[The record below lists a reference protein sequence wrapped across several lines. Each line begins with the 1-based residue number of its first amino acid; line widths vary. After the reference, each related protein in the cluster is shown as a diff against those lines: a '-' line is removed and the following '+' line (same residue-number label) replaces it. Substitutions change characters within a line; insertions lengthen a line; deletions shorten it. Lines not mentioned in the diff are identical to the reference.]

1 MLLKVKNCNN
11 VQYAEFEIC
20 ENKLNIKLAPN
31 GTGKSTIAKAI
42 LLSNTDEPKMKEEL
56 MPFVLRESNPSN
68 LSPEIEGINPNLKIM
83 CYNEDYVR
91 QFNFQKDE
99 LLSNSFE
106 ILIRTDTYN
115 QLETDIENLVSS
127 TKTFFSN
134 NPEIESLI
142 QTLKELGAAFKITKT
157 GISKASPGMKGLSGN
172 KINHVPTELESF
184 RSFIESKNC
193 VEWIDWQ
200 TKGCSFVNISDHCPF
215 CTSNITD
222 KNEQINKVG
231 QVYNKNHV
239 KNLLEIIDIISRL
252 GDYLSDDAKTRLR
265 EMTLLEN
272 GISQEHESYIF
283 RIRILIDDFI
293 QKLEDIKKL
302 SGFDFKENE
311 KVPEKLQSLKL
322 SLSFFPELDSIRM
335 RQAIDQINESID
347 KVVNDAGELQ
357 GKVNVQRIEV
367 NRLITR
373 HQENINYFLEYA
385 GFKYQ
390 VNIDGEGNNL
400 KLKLRH
406 VEYSQ
411 HLSGGDQYLSFGEK
425 NAFSIV
431 LFMHECLS
439 INPDII
445 ILDDP
450 ISSFDKNKKF
460 AIFEMLFLQKKS
472 RCLKN
477 KTVLMFTHDIE
488 PIIDTIKSLHNLF
501 QNLVAASFLNLSN
514 GTITEHTICKRDIIT
529 FTEICTNVIN
539 GQKNDIIKLIYL
551 RRYYEIID
559 DKGDSY
565 QVLSNLL
572 HKRVKAIDY
581 RESTENN
588 QKPEM
593 NSEKFLNGCA
603 EINKKLKVAFTYES
617 MLAQLTNKENI
628 IDLYNNS
635 DNRYEKLQLFRL
647 LESEPGNPVV
657 KKFINETYHIENEYI
672 YQLDP
677 SKFETVPEYIIV
689 KCDEILKNG

>member
-1 MLLKVKNCNN
+1 MLIKVKNCNN

-68 LSPEIEGINPNLKIM
+68 FSPEIEGINPNLKIM

-106 ILIRTDTYN
+106 ILIRTDTYK
-115 QLETDIENLVSS
+115 QLERDIAELVSRTKELFS
-127 TKTFFSN
+127 T
-134 NPEIESLI
+134 NPELEGLI
-142 QTLKELGAAFKITKT
+142 QTLKELGAAFKTTKT
-157 GISKASPGMKGLSGN
+157 GISKASSGMKGLSGGN
-172 KINHVPTELESF
+172 KLKHIPTDLEQY
-184 RSFIESKNC
+184 RSFIESENC

-200 TKGCSFVNISDHCPF
+200 IKGYNFGNMADNCPF
-215 CTSNITD
+215 CTSDITD
-222 KNEQINKVG
+222 KKEQINKVG
-231 QVYNKNHV
+231 KVYHKNDI
-239 KNLLEIIDIISRL
+239 KNLLGIINIIAKL
-252 GDYLSDDAKTRLR
+252 GNYLSDEANSKLN
-265 EMTLLEN
+265 EMTNLEE
-272 GISQEHESYIF
+272 GIDNEHESYIY
-283 RIRILIDDFI
+283 RIILQIDEFT
-293 QKLEDIKKL
+293 QKLEKLKFL

-311 KVPEKLQSLKL
+311 RVLDKLQSLKL
-322 SLSFFPELDSIRM
+322 SLNFFPELDSIRM
-335 RQAIDQINESID
+335 RQAIDPINDSINEVI
-347 KVVNDAGELQ
+347 NEAGVLQ
-357 GKVNVQRIEV
+357 GKVNIQRIEV
-367 NRLITR
+367 NKLIKQ

-390 VNIDGEGNNL
+390 VNIDGEGNDL

-439 INPDII
+439 KNPDII

-460 AIFEMLFLQKKS
+460 AIFEMLFLQEKS
-472 RCLKN
+472 RCLKS

-488 PIIDTIKSLHNLF
+488 PIIDTIKSLNKLF

-514 GTITEHTICKRDIIT
+514 GTITEHTICKRDITT
-529 FTEICTNVIN
+529 FAEICTNVIN
-539 GQKNDIIKLIYL
+539 GQNNDIIKLIYL
-551 RRYYEIID
+551 RRCYEIID

-565 QVLSNLL
+565 QVLSNLF
-572 HKRVKAIDY
+572 HKRVTAIDF

-588 QKPEM
+588 QIPVM
-593 NSEKFLNGCA
+593 NSEKFLKGCA
-603 EINKKLKVAFTYES
+603 DINNKLTFTYES
-617 MLAQLTNKENI
+617 MLTQLTNKENI

-635 DNRYEKLQLFRL
+635 ENRYEKLQLFRL
-647 LESEPGNPVV
+647 LELEQGNPVV
-657 KKFINETYHIENEYI
+657 NKFINETYHIENEYI
-672 YQLDP
+672 CQLDP
-677 SKFETVPEYIIV
+677 AKFETIPEYIIV
-689 KCDEILKNG
+689 KCDEIIING